1 MIENGLQFSIDL
13 LGGQK
18 TGAFLDQ
25 RENRAVAGTYARGR
39 ALDCF
44 TFQGSFAL
52 HMARRCDQ
60 VTAIDISAPA
70 IERAKQNA
78 ALNDIDNIDFKEGN
92 VFDELH
98 RFDDSGDRFDTIV
111 LDPPAFA
118 KNRRAVEAA
127 LRGYKEINL
136 RALKLLAPGGVL
148 ITCSCS
154 YHVNEEAFL
163 AVLSEAA
170 ADARRRVQ
178 VVEKRTQSRDH
189 PILLTMPET
198 RYLKCIVLHP
208 MD

>member
-1 MIENGLQFSIDL
+1 
-13 LGGQK
+13 
-18 TGAFLDQ
+18 
-25 RENRAVAGTYARGR
+25 
-39 ALDCF
+39 
-44 TFQGSFAL
+44 
-52 HMARRCDQ
+52 MARRCDH
-60 VTAIDISAPA
+60 VTAIDISTSA

-163 AVLSEAA
+163 AILSEAA

-189 PILLTMPET
+189 PILLMMPET